1 MRASV
6 ASRAELMDS
15 RMEFT
20 EATLH
25 AHRKKQEKQAALNKL
40 EKVEE
45 KRKRFEAAD
54 KDNMKQQL

>member
-1 MRASV
+1 
-6 ASRAELMDS
+6 MDS